1 MSSKWRYTVAFT
13 RTTARQ
19 SESWELPTTTLAE
32 AEELAEAFVESGEA
46 DRAHVTGLYGPTDEE
61 YSELGWTLNHSRV
74 DG

>member
-1 MSSKWRYTVAFT
+1 
-13 RTTARQ
+13 
-19 SESWELPTTTLAE
+19 LPTTTLAE